1 MKIGD
6 WLRFFANIIFHGVAN
21 HADDFAQA
29 RIAMKVEAL
38 ADGVF
43 VGPEMLGHR
52 FVGDND
58 LLCAGAVGVI
68 KFAARDERNAESLK
82 ECWGYVIHL
91 GQSPAETGG
100 FILTLRENRARKRRN
115 QWRSVGNRS
124 GFHARRG
131 FGPFDGSAEKLLAV
145 SFVVMQ
151 SAEIKREHEEFR
163 GFEAG
168 INALRILHAANEKPS
183 AHECHQSQ
191 RNFSNHEHAE

>member
-1 MKIGD
+1 ME
-6 WLRFFANIIFHGVAN
+6 
-21 HADDFAQA
+21 
-29 RIAMKVEAL
+29 VETF

-52 FVGDND
+52 FVGDDD

-115 QWRSVGNRS
+115 QWRSVGNGS
-124 GFHARRG
+124 GFHTGRG
-131 FGPFDGSAEKLLAV
+131 FGALDGSAQKLLAV
-145 SFVVMQ
+145 PFGVMH
-151 SAEIKREHEEFR
+151 SAEIKGKQEEIG
-163 GFEAG
+163 GFETG
-168 INALRILHAANEKPS
+168 INALGVLHAANEKPG
-183 AHECHQSQ
+183 ADERDKSQ
-191 RNFSNHEHAE
+191 RNFSNHEHAAE